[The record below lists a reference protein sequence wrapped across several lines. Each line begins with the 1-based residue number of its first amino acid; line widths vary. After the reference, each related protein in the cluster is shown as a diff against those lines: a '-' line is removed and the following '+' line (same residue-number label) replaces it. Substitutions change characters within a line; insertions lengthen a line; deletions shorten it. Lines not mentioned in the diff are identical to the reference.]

1 VTYFNERVGAHPDR
15 IKNLYFVYAATLK
28 AVSIMEPV
36 LAEQNYT
43 SGIKEYQKQDQDT
56 LKQVNLLLDAIRA
69 EDCEMAF
76 QEKSIF
82 SSHK

>member
-1 VTYFNERVGAHPDR
+1 
-15 IKNLYFVYAATLK
+15 
-28 AVSIMEPV
+28 MEPV
-36 LAEQNYT
+36 LAQQKYS
-43 SGIKEYQKQDQDT
+43 SGIKEYEKADKDT

-82 SSHK
+82 SSRK